1 MVATCSPDDPY
12 VCTRH
17 ERHQAI
23 SPGGQEP
30 TGGHAT
36 SRSVQSISLL
46 GPQPRRTLLNKIK
59 QCRRIAR
66 RHDKLAASYL
76 AFVQL
81 ASIGCGSASLRP
93 SVGGEADAACVCLR
107 EGFLTSS

>member
-1 MVATCSPDDPY
+1 MFVLDTEGIRQLVRAGRSRRAATQRADLF
-12 VCTRH
+12 
-17 ERHQAI
+17 
-23 SPGGQEP
+23 
-30 TGGHAT
+30 
-36 SRSVQSISLL
+36 QSISLL
-46 GPQPRRTLLNKIK
+46 DPQPRRTLLNNIK
-59 QCRRIAR
+59 QCRRIAT

-93 SVGGEADAACVCLR
+93 SVGGEADAACVCLH